1 VADLYADEQ
10 FPQRVVEELRL
21 LWHNVLTV
29 QEADNRGL
37 SDEEVLS
44 FATMTGRA
52 VLTLNRRHFIR
63 LHQVQRD
70 HAGILIC
77 RDDSDREKMA
87 SRISE
92 AITLSEPLNGKLIR
106 VNRQK

>member
-10 FPQRVVEELRL
+10 FPQSVVEGLRSL
-21 LWHNVLTV
+21 GHTVLTV

-44 FATMTGRA
+44 FAMATGRA

-63 LHQVQRD
+63 LHQVQPD
-70 HAGILIC
+70 HAGILVC
-77 RDDSDREKMA
+77 RDDSNREKMA
-87 SRISE
+87 RRISE
-92 AITLSEPLNGKLIR
+92 EIALSELLIGKLIR
-106 VNRQK
+106 VNRQP